1 MPRLTAT
8 VCGATDHCGER
19 GTSTPHTAPDG
30 SPRTRSFH
38 DAAPTSPVTEFDTG
52 HVTSTGDRRH
62 DVTIRASHR
71 TLGLGR
77 SCRTATG
84 LGAGMVL
91 AGATNAEICTL
102 ANRPGDRFVVSLA
115 QTVSGPD
122 GATLPAGT
130 PVLVELGQPGPN
142 GEFAFR
148 LKGVQLNGEF
158 IAAEGGVQVADATV
172 TERSISK
179 GGDKGKVITG
189 AIAGAILGRVLGAA
203 PKAR

>member
-1 MPRLTAT
+1 VPAT
-8 VCGATDHCGER
+8 EPSASAE
-19 GTSTPHTAPDG
+19 
-30 SPRTRSFH
+30 
-38 DAAPTSPVTEFDTG
+38 AAG
-52 HVTSTGDRRH
+52 RR
-62 DVTIRASHR
+62 R
-71 TLGLGR
+71 
-77 SCRTATG
+77 G
-84 LGAGMVL
+84 LGAGVVL

-115 QTVSGPD
+115 QSVSGPD
-122 GATLPAGT
+122 GASLPAGT

-158 IAAEGGVQVADATV
+158 IPAEGGVQVADATV

-189 AIAGAILGRVLGAA
+189 AIAGAILGRVLGGSTKGAVIGAA
-203 PKAR
+203 GGAAAGTVAAARNTTKERCLPAGTTLTATLSSTMLLPN